1 MASTLKVNEI
11 QHTNGTS
18 ALTIDNSGRVLQP
31 TKPSFK
37 AYNNAGAWQS
47 FGSSGVYHDMT
58 FSTEDHDIGGNYDT
72 STYTFTCPVDGVY
85 MFGGQYLHD
94 ANASAQIRI
103 LVNGTAQIAFT
114 ENSVQ
119 GDMTQ
124 TVTTRNMTAGDTV
137 KAQGKVGN
145 TNNDDWYA
153 LESYSF
159 FFGYLIG

>member
-18 ALTIDNSGRVLQP
+18 ALTIDTNGIISQP
-31 TKPSFK
+31 AKPSFK

-47 FGSSGVYHDMT
+47 FGTSGVFHDMP

-85 MFGGQYLHD
+85 MFGAQYLHD
-94 ANASAQIRI
+94 ATASAQIRI
-103 LVNGTAQIAFT
+103 LVNGTDQIAFA

-124 TVTTRNMTAGDTV
+124 TVTTQYMTAGDTV
-137 KAQGKVGN
+137 KAQGKIGN
-145 TNNDDWYA
+145 TNADDWFA
-153 LESYSF
+153 TLSYSF
-159 FFGYLIG
+159 FFGCLLS